1 MSADT
6 STCRGCRCGVG
17 VVAVSNSKSSQSLGS
32 GCNTGDE
39 SGVDR
44 LAMRAPGVCVFVP
57 ASADTR
63 RRVCGDWRVPPPL
76 KAFRMAAWVS
86 RHAALC
92 LLMIWLFWAKKALPC
107 NMGARVME
115 AAKRARVRRGVAISV
130 CQFPGVVL
138 AV

>member
-32 GCNTGDE
+32 GCNTGGE

-63 RRVCGDWRVPPPL
+63 RRVCGEWRVPPPL

-92 LLMIWLFWAKKALPC
+92 LLMIWLLWAWHSPTTWVHESWRPQSEHASD
-107 NMGARVME
+107 GAWPYLY
-115 AAKRARVRRGVAISV
+115 AS
-130 CQFPGVVL
+130 FPV
-138 AV
+138 